1 MNAGRTSRLQPGTV
15 TGTVAGVFAGAA
27 SAYYLLV
34 VWGPEPPADRAAAAL
49 VSMLM
54 ILATV
59 EILVG
64 AWATATRLRILAS
77 ASAMGMLLTAVL
89 IPSVMSFLFAPAA
102 FAAAIA
108 ALKITFAAAEADGS
122 AWNLL
127 TLGAFSGV
135 GTVVAITVLTYL

>member
-1 MNAGRTSRLQPGTV
+1 M
-15 TGTVAGVFAGAA
+15 
-27 SAYYLLV
+27 
-34 VWGPEPPADRAAAAL
+34 AAAVL

-59 EILVG
+59 EALVG
-64 AWATATRLRILAS
+64 AWATATRLRIIAS

-102 FAAAIA
+102 FAASIA
-108 ALKITFAAAEADGS
+108 ALKITFAAAEADS
-122 AWNLL
+122 CAWNLL

-135 GTVVAITVLTYL
+135 GTVVVITVLTYL

>member
-1 MNAGRTSRLQPGTV
+1 MTTSDRPRLQPGTV
-15 TGTVAGVFAGAA
+15 TGTVAGVLAGLA
-27 SAYYLLV
+27 SAYYLV
-34 VWGPEPPADRAAAAL
+34 VIWGPEPPDDRTVAML
-49 VSMLM
+49 VSFMMLA
-54 ILATV
+54 ATV
-59 EILVG
+59 EAVVG

-108 ALKITFAAAEADGS
+108 SLKITFAAAEADRG

-135 GTVVAITVLTYL
+135 GTVITVTVVTYL